1 MTKLHVKPD
10 GASDPVEI
18 AVVRTDARDHDCYHI
33 TLADRKAHAEI
44 ETTGPGAGWLRVQGR
59 VLPFRIMK
67 KDNVLSVWIAGKTH
81 KLELID
87 RTARRSTGSAAAA
100 KQSHLQAPMPGTVL
114 KINAAP
120 GANFEAHAPLVV
132 MESMKMEMTLSA
144 PHAGRVKDVRCK
156 PGQLVEMGAVL
167 VTFAEDGHGGA
178 A

>member
-1 MTKLHVKPD
+1 MMKLHFKPHGD
-10 GASDPVEI
+10 GEPIEVAI
-18 AVVRTDARDHDCYHI
+18 QKTDTKDHDCYQI
-33 TLADRKAHAEI
+33 TLADRQAHAEI
-44 ETTGPGAGWLRVQGR
+44 ESTGPGAGWLRVQGR
-59 VLPFRIMK
+59 VLPFRILK
-67 KDNVLSVWIAGKTH
+67 KDGMLSVWLAGKTH

-87 RTARRSTGSAAAA
+87 RTARRSTGSTAAA

-114 KINAAP
+114 KINATP
-120 GANFEAHAPLVV
+120 GAAFEAHAPLVV

-144 PHAGRVKDVRCK
+144 PHNGRVKDVRCK